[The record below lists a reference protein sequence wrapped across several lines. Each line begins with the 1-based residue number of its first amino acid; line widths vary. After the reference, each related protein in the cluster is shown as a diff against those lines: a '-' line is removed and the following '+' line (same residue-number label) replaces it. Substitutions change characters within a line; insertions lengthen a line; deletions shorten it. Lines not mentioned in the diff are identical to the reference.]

1 MLVSTAE
8 DGRIAVDMV
17 ACGDY
22 DLVLM
27 DMQMPVMDGLQAT
40 ENIRKAGYHDLP
52 IVAMTANAFKEDR
65 LRCIDAGMDDFLA
78 KPVDV
83 KELHKILVKWIKQ
96 M

>member
-1 MLVSTAE
+1 
-8 DGRIAVDMV
+8 MV

-22 DLVLM
+22 DLILM

-40 ENIRKAGYHDLP
+40 ENIRKAGYLDPP
-52 IVAMTANAFKEDR
+52 IAAMTANAFKEDR

-78 KPVDV
+78 RPVDV